1 MAEDLSRYSVAELEP
16 LYWTLARAGDTAGAE
31 PYRVELASRT
41 WQNVN
46 PYAAPSGV
54 ASRRPRG

>member
-41 WQNVN
+41 WQWSN
-46 PYAAPSGV
+46 PYEAAPPP
-54 ASRRPRG
+54 ARKR